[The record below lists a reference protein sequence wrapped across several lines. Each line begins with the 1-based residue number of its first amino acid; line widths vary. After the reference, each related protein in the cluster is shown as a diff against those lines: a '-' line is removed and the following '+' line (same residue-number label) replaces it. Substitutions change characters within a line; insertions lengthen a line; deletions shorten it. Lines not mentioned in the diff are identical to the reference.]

1 MLKNIFKTAFRN
13 LSRNRFYAILNVTG
27 LLLGMA
33 VIMLVFLI
41 YSYETSFDTYHA
53 DVDRIYRIN
62 TLTDFNGSKMDN
74 RGAPRPLYELL
85 KNEMPEIE
93 SLGIYKTYALG
104 KWKAYSEEE
113 GFDIENPLASAIN
126 PGFFELFDFQWLEG
140 DEKSIFKDPKGVAIS
155 RSLAKTLFNGDVLGK
170 ELTAEYYDYF
180 TKVST
185 PFSFK
190 VVAVFDD
197 SRPNTDFNSR
207 ILMPFEPYQDFMGI
221 SNDWGSITSNFQ
233 LYLKLD
239 KNAEGESTIEKIEG
253 YINQKFKDAE
263 NSFIHQWECSL
274 MPLLDIHFDETFGH
288 DNPRK
293 ATRSNLGILLIV
305 GIIVLLSACINF
317 INLSTAFSFA
327 RSKEVGIR
335 KVVGSPRIW
344 LVGQFLT
351 ETLLL
356 VLIAGFLSMI
366 LLDLVVPHLGPIY
379 ELGFKQSLLRYFLS
393 KPEFYAFFIGFVI
406 LISLF
411 SGLYPALVISGFN
424 PIKAFKSNPSN
435 NKSGLVLRRTLVV
448 VQISLSMVLV
458 FGTLLVNRQVNFFK
472 TKDLGFNHAHTG
484 YFFLPSSTE
493 MEEKATLLKERVKL
507 LPFVEEV
514 STSGSTII
522 STGWSNRTVEFERDG
537 ELQEAFFDTK
547 SVDSGYFK
555 TYGMNFLAG
564 KAFEPEQREVIV
576 INESLAKELGA
587 SQPEDA
593 IGRELIMNEKP
604 WRITGVVSDFHFQP
618 LKNEIRPIMFPKQDV
633 GPLLSYRFKE
643 GDFQANTQ
651 QVVDM
656 AKELFGINEIKTN
669 TVSEVVSG
677 FYGEEEKLTKVLGLF
692 TLMAYLICA
701 LGLVGLVSYLAFQ
714 KRKEIS
720 IRRVFGAGIGQVTAS
735 LMIEF
740 VILVAVAAVVAIPV
754 AWFLGEKWLTNFPY
768 RTSIGIGIIL
778 GVILISL
785 FFAGLTVFFQSFQA
799 ASRNPADN
807 LRSE

>member
-1 MLKNIFKTAFRN
+1 MLNNIFKTAIRN
-13 LSRNRFYAILNVTG
+13 LSRNRFYAFLNVTG

-33 VIMLVFLI
+33 VILLVFLI

-62 TLTDFNGSKMDN
+62 TRTDFNGSKMDN

-85 KNEMPEIE
+85 DEIPEIE

-104 KWKAYSEEE
+104 KWKAIRGEES
-113 GFDIENPLASAIN
+113 FDIDNPLASGVN
-126 PGFFELFDFQWLEG
+126 PGYFELFDYQWLEG
-140 DEKSIFKDPKGVAIS
+140 DEKSIFKNPNGVAIS
-155 RSLAKTLFNGDVLGK
+155 RTLAENLFQGEVIGK
-170 ELTAEYYDYF
+170 ELAAVYHDYD
-180 TKVST
+180 TKKDIAFNFQVVS
-185 PFSFK
+185 
-190 VVAVFDD
+190 VFDD
-197 SRPNTDFNSR
+197 TRPNTDFNSR
-207 ILMPFEPYQDFMGI
+207 ILIPFEPYQDFMGI
-221 SNDWGSITSNFQ
+221 SNEWGSITSNFQ

-239 KNAEGESTIEKIEG
+239 KNAESEDTIEKIEG
-253 YINQKFKDAE
+253 YINTKFREAE
-263 NSFIHQWECSL
+263 NSFIHKWECSL

-293 ATRSNLGILLIV
+293 ATKSNLGILLIV

-344 LVGQFLT
+344 LIGQFMV

-356 VLIAGFLSMI
+356 VILAGFMSMI
-366 LLDLVVPHLGPIY
+366 LIDLVVPHLRSIY
-379 ELGFKQSLLRYFLS
+379 ELGLQESLLRYFLS
-393 KPEFYAFFIGFVI
+393 KPEFYAFFLGFVI
-406 LISLF
+406 LLSVL

-458 FGTLLVNRQVNFFK
+458 FGTLLVNSQVSYFK
-472 TKDLGFNHAHTG
+472 SKDLGFNHAHTG
-484 YFFLPSSTE
+484 YFYLPSSTE
-493 MEEKATLLKERVKL
+493 MEEKAKLLKERVKL
-507 LPFVEEV
+507 LPFVVEV
-514 STSGSTII
+514 STGGSTII
-522 STGWSNRTVEFERDG
+522 STGWSSRTVEFERDG

-547 SVDSGYFK
+547 SVDSEYFK
-555 TYGMNFLAG
+555 TYGMKFLAG
-564 KAFEPEQREVIV
+564 EAYEPEQQEVMV
-576 INESLAKELGA
+576 VNESLAKEIGA
-587 SQPEDA
+587 SKPEDA
-593 IGRELIMNEKP
+593 IGKELMMNEKP

-633 GPLLSYRFKE
+633 GPLLSYRFSE

-651 QVVDM
+651 QVVEM
-656 AKELFGINEIKTN
+656 AKELFGVNEIKTQ

-677 FYGEEEKLTKVLGLF
+677 FYGDEEKLIKVLGLF

-720 IRRVFGAGIGQVTAS
+720 IRRVFGAGIGQVTAA
-735 LMIEF
+735 MMKEF
-740 VILVAVAAVVAIPV
+740 VILVVVAAFVAIPV
-754 AWFLGEKWLTNFPY
+754 AWFLGEQWLANFPY
-768 RTSIGIGIIL
+768 RTGIGFEIIL

-785 FFAGLTVFFQSFQA
+785 FFAGLTVFFQSHQA
-799 ASRNPADN
+799 ARRNPADN
-807 LRSE
+807 LRTE